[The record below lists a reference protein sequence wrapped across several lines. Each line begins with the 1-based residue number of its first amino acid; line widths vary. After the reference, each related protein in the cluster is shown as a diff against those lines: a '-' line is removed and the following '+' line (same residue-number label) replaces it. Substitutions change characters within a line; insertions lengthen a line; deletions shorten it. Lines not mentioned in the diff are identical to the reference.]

1 VSTRRR
7 TPPPRS
13 ANQTTQTQKRK
24 RSKIKLPFLTPLSIV
39 AFAVGLGFGWYLGK
53 GKQGIDDGIKSAAY
67 DLDPSLLNGQRILVL
82 GTDQTS
88 GSTDVMFTI
97 ESNGDKTQINQ
108 IPRDTFINSPRYG
121 ILKANALYT
130 TGGPEVAE
138 IDIGKILNQ
147 KIDHYARI
155 NLEGVRRVSDALG
168 GVEINVP
175 IRMKYDDNTQKLHID
190 LHPGKQILK
199 GKDLEGY
206 IRFRH
211 DGLGDIGRMERQ
223 REVFKAVFRDVL
235 SAKSLFH
242 LPELIEISRD
252 DIKTDLSPLELG
264 AMLGLM
270 KGNHLVISRLEGK
283 PVMYKD
289 LSYWLPAGQ
298 LLP

>member
-1 VSTRRR
+1 MNIRR
-7 TPPPRS
+7 TPPPKDS
-13 ANQTTQTQKRK
+13 KQPTHTQKRK
-24 RSKIKLPFLTPLSIV
+24 RSRNKRPFLTPLTLLAFV
-39 AFAVGLGFGWYLGK
+39 AGLGFGWYLGK
-53 GKQGIDDGIKSAAY
+53 GKQAVNNGIKNAAY
-67 DLDPSLLNGQRILVL
+67 ELDPSLLNGQRILVL

-97 ESNGDKTQINQ
+97 ESNGDKTQIEQ
-108 IPRDTFINSPRYG
+108 IPRDTLINSPRYG

-138 IDIGKILNQ
+138 IDVGKILN
-147 KIDHYARI
+147 KKVDHYVQI
-155 NLEGVRRVSDALG
+155 NLEGVKRVSDTIG

-190 LHPGKQILK
+190 LRPGKQILK

-223 REVFKAVFRDVL
+223 RELFKEIFKDVL

-242 LPELIEISRD
+242 LPELIEIAHD

-264 AMLGLM
+264 ALLGLM
-270 KGNHLVISRLEGK
+270 KGNHLVITRLEGK
-283 PVMYKD
+283 PVMYQN
-289 LSYWLPAGQ
+289 LSYWLPEGQ
-298 LLP
+298 VLP